1 MSTGG
6 EDMSGLISKKSRG
19 MNVLYAY
26 VKLEVTWSE
35 MRAFFPASDPGVIK
49 SVNRYTE
56 IAALEQQ
63 T

>member
-1 MSTGG
+1 
-6 EDMSGLISKKSRG
+6 MSGLISKKSRG
-19 MNVLYAY
+19 MNVLYAH
-26 VKLEVTWSE
+26 VKLEVRWSE